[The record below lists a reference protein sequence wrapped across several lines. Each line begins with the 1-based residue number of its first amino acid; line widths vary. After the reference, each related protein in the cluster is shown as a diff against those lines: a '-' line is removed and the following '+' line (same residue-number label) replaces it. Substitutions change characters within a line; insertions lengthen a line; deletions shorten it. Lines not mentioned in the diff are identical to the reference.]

1 VKAASRRSAP
11 TRVGAGQIGASDQC
25 IRRERAALIG
35 PQSRALPLRR
45 LAIGPRQSSPRH
57 RYFRFAES
65 ARQCPRSAAVP
76 MARNPDRIL
85 AVISLLRP
93 SAIARPRQHIVEL
106 AANHLFDEPANL
118 LAQLLLD
125 RVKPV
130 VKKMRGN
137 ITR

>member
-1 VKAASRRSAP
+1 
-11 TRVGAGQIGASDQC
+11 
-25 IRRERAALIG
+25 
-35 PQSRALPLRR
+35 
-45 LAIGPRQSSPRH
+45 
-57 RYFRFAES
+57 
-65 ARQCPRSAAVP
+65 